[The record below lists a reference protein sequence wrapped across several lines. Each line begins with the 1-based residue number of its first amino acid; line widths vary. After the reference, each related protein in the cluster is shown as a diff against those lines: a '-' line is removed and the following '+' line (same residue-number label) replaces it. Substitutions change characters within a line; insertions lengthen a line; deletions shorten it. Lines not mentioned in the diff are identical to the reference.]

1 MRVLQALLML
11 PIVMGIPLERLFGSR
26 TRAKLLALFTGGL
39 KRPYFVREL
48 SRLTS
53 ERVNSI
59 RREVENLRRIGLLSS
74 HARQGKKYYVVNP
87 RFPLLEELTKLAAK
101 SGKSAEDRLFEGIR
115 KVGTVRIVLLTGF
128 FIQAK
133 RAPTDLLIVGEVR
146 EPALRQFVL
155 GIEEELGR
163 EINFTV
169 MSLTE
174 YEYRRNMNDAFLKE
188 VENSHPVEL
197 INTLASKRQ
206 NVSSVK

>member
-1 MRVLQALLML
+1 ML
-11 PIVMGIPLERLFGSR
+11 PTVMGIPLERLFGSR

-128 FIQAK
+128 FTQAK

-197 INTLASKRQ
+197 INTLVPKRQ